1 MSAAAGDDVGAR
13 LVFAQAGTVRCQNK
27 RGHVSVA
34 LEGTLDQAT
43 ALALV
48 DAVVREVAKKPK
60 RVDIDLRLLTSFAD
74 DGVKALARCREL
86 CSQLPG
92 GLHYRT
98 DDGPGQLALL
108 EAFESE
114 PLTEV
119 E

>member
-1 MSAAAGDDVGAR
+1 MGAAAGDDVGAR
-13 LVFAQAGTVRCQNK
+13 LVFADAGTVRCQNK
-27 RGHVSVA
+27 RGQVYVA
-34 LEGTLDQAT
+34 LEGMLDQAT

-48 DAVVREVAKKPK
+48 DAVVRAVSKQPK
-60 RVDIDLRLLTSFAD
+60 RIVIDLRLVTSFAD
-74 DGVKALARCREL
+74 DGAKALARCREL

-92 GLHYRT
+92 GLHFRT

-108 EAFESE
+108 GAFDSE